1 MAILGNMKRED
12 EEQKLLNAW
21 RMSQRPKSIAAR
33 LPDAPREQYG
43 TRPQNMQV
51 PRPVVPVENPLT
63 AAARPAFQTRP
74 QNLQAF
80 GPGAP
85 TQNPLT
91 AAARPALGAVGNLNA
106 APFSNAPLGTGDAP
120 DLMRPAWQK
129 GNPVASMGR
138 NRRL

>member
-21 RMSQRPKSIAAR
+21 RMSQRPESIAAR
-33 LPDAPREQYG
+33 LPDTPREQYG
-43 TRPQNMQV
+43 TRPQSMQV
-51 PRPVVPVENPLT
+51 PRPVAPVE
-63 AAARPAFQTRP
+63 
-74 QNLQAF
+74 
-80 GPGAP
+80 
-85 TQNPLT
+85 NPLT

-120 DLMRPAWQK
+120 NLMRPAWQK